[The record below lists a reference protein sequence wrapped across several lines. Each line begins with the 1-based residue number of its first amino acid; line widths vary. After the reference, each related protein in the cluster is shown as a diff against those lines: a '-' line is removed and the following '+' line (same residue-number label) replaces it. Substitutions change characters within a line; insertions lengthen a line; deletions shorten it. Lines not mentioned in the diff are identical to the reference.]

1 MKKLSFIL
9 GFSFLAI
16 MTFGQNTA
24 NVSQTGDNGQANI
37 TQGGGDLN
45 NVKITQVET
54 ATTLPVGNQVATAK
68 QTGTSNVATINQTE
82 TGDGSHTTNNAYIEQ
97 IGLTNTSNQNTYAP
111 GYNSGQSVWGYQ
123 NGEYNTLNQTW
134 QAGYTNSFNA
144 SMTGKRNHVIQG
156 WKANNSHGYVTIV
169 GDDNHASQ
177 GLYNDNE
184 GYGIGIKIDQTGS
197 NNDGIQEYRG
207 GAQGHNNVGIIKQNL
222 DNNIA
227 TQTVNGFDVYANID
241 QDGYSNSAYQLI
253 TGNNNFSNLK
263 YIEVKQ
269 KGNQNISDQQ
279 VLGNSNQAS
288 LIQTGDENE
297 SRIKEIGD
305 LNIFK
310 GEQLGNINLIA
321 GLDAD
326 CAPTLYGVLQN
337 GIKVDVSQKGNLNK
351 LYFNTAGNLK
361 VIQNNTGTDMVGNLI
376 KYTQTAAGAVE
387 LNQIGDKN
395 TMLVKNTSSEL
406 VMDVDLDQ
414 IGNGN
419 NIGRDYVDGLP
430 TKCALFAG
438 KHLNVDQ
445 VGNMNSLNLDSTTAG
460 AIVDVSQVGNK
471 NWSSVVQH

>member
-1 MKKLSFIL
+1 
-9 GFSFLAI
+9 
-16 MTFGQNTA
+16 
-24 NVSQTGDNGQANI
+24 
-37 TQGGGDLN
+37 
-45 NVKITQVET
+45 
-54 ATTLPVGNQVATAK
+54 
-68 QTGTSNVATINQTE
+68 
-82 TGDGSHTTNNAYIEQ
+82 
-97 IGLTNTSNQNTYAP
+97 
-111 GYNSGQSVWGYQ
+111 
-123 NGEYNTLNQTW
+123 
-134 QAGYTNSFNA
+134 
-144 SMTGKRNHVIQG
+144 MTGKRNHVIQG